1 MDDATRARAE
11 RRTLVLLCAGALLVR
26 LGLVFATPAFEAPDE
41 RAHHRYVAF
50 LLDEAR
56 LPVQPPPDVEDA
68 LRFWPQYYQPPLAYA
83 LFAPALAVSRAAGAE
98 PAAQVRVLRVQ
109 NALYGVAAV
118 VLVWLAATRLTAPGD
133 PRALL
138 AAALAAAWP
147 GLAANAASAN
157 NDALA
162 NLLAVALWLPL
173 LRAHASRRA
182 ALAAGALFGAACL
195 VKLTVLPLAPLLLA
209 VPWLRGGSVRDGAAA
224 ALRAGAVAFA
234 LTLPLWARNAWVYG
248 HPLAVGAGSFTFE
261 ALVPVLGAERVAE
274 LAAADPGRALAE
286 AVGQFGVHANL
297 RWWPLPAVWGAL
309 AGLAAAGAA
318 LRPGP
323 PLGRPTAFA
332 LALAPALAAV
342 GLVTF
347 SLTYYGGWQGRYLYT
362 AALPLCALGAHGL
375 ARWLP
380 AGHPRR
386 AVLALALALCALDL
400 ALCAELAAFFASAPR
415 WRWGVALGL

>member
-1 MDDATRARAE
+1 MDDAARTRAE
-11 RRTLVLLCAGALLVR
+11 RRTLALLCAGALIVR
-26 LGLVFATPAFEAPDE
+26 LGLAFATPAFEAPDE

-50 LLDEAR
+50 LVDEAR
-56 LPVQPPPDVEDA
+56 LPVQPAPDVEDA

-83 LFAPALAVSRAAGAE
+83 LFVPALVASRAAGAG

-109 NALYGVAAV
+109 NALYGMAMV
-118 VLVWLAATRLTAPGD
+118 VLVWLGVARLTAPGD

-162 NLLAVALWLPL
+162 NGLAVALWLPL
-173 LRAHASRRA
+173 LRAHESPRA
-182 ALAAGALFGAACL
+182 TLAAGALFGAACL
-195 VKLTVLPLAPLLLA
+195 AKLTVLPLAPLLLA
-209 VPWLRGGSVRDGAAA
+209 VPWLRGGSARCAAA
-224 ALRAGAVAFA
+224 VALRAGALAFA
-234 LTLPLWARNAWVYG
+234 VTLPLWLRNAWVYG

-261 ALVPVLGAERVAE
+261 ALVPVLGVERVAE
-274 LAAADPGRALAE
+274 LAAPDPVRALAE
-286 AVGQFGVHANL
+286 VVGQFGVHANL
-297 RWWPLPAVWGAL
+297 RWWPLPVAWGAL

-323 PLGRPTAFA
+323 PLRRSTALA

-342 GLVTF
+342 GLVAF
-347 SLTYYGGWQGRYLYT
+347 SLQYYGGWQGRYLYT
-362 AALPLCALGAHGL
+362 AALPVCALGAHGL

-380 AGHPRR
+380 AGHERR
-386 AVLALALALCALDL
+386 AVGVLALALCALDL
-400 ALCAELAAFFASAPR
+400 ALCAELAAFFAEAPR